1 MNKIIF
7 LLLFF
12 ITSNTSATLFKNKV
26 EIYDCLSRD
35 NAGECN
41 AKCKKS
47 GVSIEFKVDTKEK
60 KIMLIS
66 YEDGKQTGSTVI
78 ESDKYKKCNIFD
90 QKNWECK
97 TTIPSS
103 QNLKFTMSTSSM
115 ANGIFFN
122 EFISGDTRTYQCGR

>member
-1 MNKIIF
+1 MKKTIF
-7 LLLFF
+7 IFLFF
-12 ITSNTSATLFKNKV
+12 IASNANATLFKNKV
-26 EIYDCLSRD
+26 EIYDCPNRD

-41 AKCKKS
+41 SSCKKS
-47 GVSIEFKVDTKEK
+47 GVSIEFKVDTKQN

-66 YEDGKQTGSTVI
+66 YEDGKQTGSTVM
-78 ESDKYKKCNIFD
+78 ESDKYKKCNFFD

-103 QNLKFTMSTSSM
+103 QNLKFMMSTSSM

-122 EFISGDTRTYQCGR
+122 EIVSGDMRTYKCGR